1 MLCSEL
7 INKIILSL
15 KEENEVTG
23 AAIANID
30 GYNLL
35 CHYTAKP
42 PSYMTVLRWVHYL
55 GFNQDN
61 VKKSYYVDGHE
72 HPSQIV
78 HRNKFT
84 NEYLTNLELRSHHW
98 VQVPKDVYVA
108 LIASLPNETFS
119 AWL

>member
-1 MLCSEL
+1 M
-7 INKIILSL
+7 
-15 KEENEVTG
+15 
-23 AAIANID
+23 
-30 GYNLL
+30 
-35 CHYTAKP
+35 
-42 PSYMTVLRWVHYL
+42 HYL

-61 VKKSYYVDGHE
+61 VKKSYYGNGHE

-84 NEYLTNLELRSHHW
+84 NKYLTNLELRSHHW